1 MTSAPPSQIRILIVE
16 DSPLVRSGIRAA
28 IESDPTGAATIQ
40 IAGEASTV
48 ASAVA
53 LAREQ
58 APDVIL
64 LDLRLPDG
72 SGLTACRE
80 ILKDRPQTHVLVLTS
95 LLDDHLAYDS
105 VVSGAHG
112 FLTKDID
119 PASLVQAITAAAAG
133 RPVFSPQT
141 SASVLMHMRSGA
153 PSRPSLSHQEKR
165 VMAKVAEGLTN
176 KEVGRELGLSENTVK
191 NYLGNAF
198 EKLGVSRRSQ
208 AVARFLAQER
218 KA

>member
-1 MTSAPPSQIRILIVE
+1 MTTSESTGQISLLIVE
-16 DSPLVRSGIRAA
+16 DSPLVRHGIRAA
-28 IESDPTGAATIQ
+28 IESDPAGAASIR
-40 IAGEASTV
+40 IAAE
-48 ASAVA
+48 AVA
-53 LAREQ
+53 LAREH
-58 APDVIL
+58 APDVVL

-72 SGLTACRE
+72 SGLQACRE
-80 ILKDRPQTHVLVLTS
+80 ILKHRPQTHVLVLTS
-95 LLDDHLAYDS
+95 LIDDHLAYDS

-119 PASLVQAITAAAAG
+119 PASLIKSILDAAAG
-133 RPVFSPQT
+133 RPVFSAQT

-153 PSRPSLSHQEKR
+153 PSRPNLSHQEKR

-198 EKLGVSRRSQ
+198 EKLGVGRRSQ
-208 AVARFLAQER
+208 AVARFLALER
-218 KA
+218 KS